1 MPSVRPGALLG
12 AAVLL
17 TLASAPADAQ
27 QEQQQQG
34 PGYEERLRQ
43 GAIFDKTMIGVP
55 TEGSGGPPSA

>member
-1 MPSVRPGALLG
+1 MPGVRPGALLG

-27 QEQQQQG
+27 QQQQG